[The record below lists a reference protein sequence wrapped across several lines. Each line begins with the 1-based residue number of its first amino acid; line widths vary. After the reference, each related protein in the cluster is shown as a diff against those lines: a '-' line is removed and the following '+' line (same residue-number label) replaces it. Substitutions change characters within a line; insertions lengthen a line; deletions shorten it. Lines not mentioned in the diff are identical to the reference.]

1 MQITT
6 PDIGVDQATVAEIL
20 VKVGDTIA
28 VDDSIVLLES
38 DKASVEVPS
47 TAAGVVKSI
56 AVALG
61 DQVSEGAVLIEL
73 EAESN
78 TTNEAQSAQ
87 TQEVKASK
95 LESEPEAVEK
105 TAPAAA
111 QVESKSEVGS
121 NTSSSSSSSSSSS
134 IVDVQ
139 IPDIGVEKAL
149 VGEILVNVGDE
160 IELDQSIVVV
170 ESDKATVEV
179 PSTVAGTVESIEI
192 KEGDSIKEG
201 VVVLKVKVAGTT
213 AVESQKDVLASTP
226 EAVASESQAQPNTA
240 QAITTS
246 TTAQSSAVEIAV
258 PDLGVDK
265 ATVSEILVK
274 VGDTVEAQQSLCVVE
289 SDKASVEVPSSVAGI
304 ITAIHVEL
312 NQAVKQGVALVTIE
326 STSNVAAKTL
336 SKTETKPETQSA
348 NVAKVQTAQSAQASS
363 MTETSTSSAQATD
376 KLTAAQQADN
386 AKVYAGPAVR
396 KLARELGVVL
406 AQVKASGPH
415 ERVMKEDV
423 FAFVKSRLTAPQVA
437 APTAA
442 VAVASGL
449 PKLPDFSAFG
459 GVEEKSMTRLQQVS
473 VPQLSLNNF
482 IPQVTQFDLADITEL
497 EAWRGELKANFKKD
511 GISLT
516 ILAFIAKAV
525 AHLLKDEPYFA
536 SHLADDQK
544 TVLLRKEIHMGIAV
558 ATPDG
563 LTVPVLRH
571 PDQKSIK
578 QIAIELGEL
587 SQKARDKKLSPK
599 DLQGANFTITSLG
612 SIGGTAFT
620 PLVNWPQVA
629 ILGISP
635 ATMQPVWNG
644 QSFDP
649 KLMLPLSLSY
659 DHRVINGADAA
670 RFTNK
675 LTKLLSD
682 IRSLLL

>member
-1 MQITT
+1 MQIQT
-6 PDIGVDQATVAEIL
+6 PDIGVDKATVADIL

-47 TAAGVVKSI
+47 TVAGVVKSI
-56 AVALG
+56 LVQQG
-61 DQVSEGAVLIEL
+61 DEVTEGAVLIEL
-73 EAESN
+73 ETEAQTAAATEVAAPQAQVDAAPKQDAEPVIAAEPSSATSN
-78 TTNEAQSAQ
+78 TAQ
-87 TQEVKASK
+87 E
-95 LESEPEAVEK
+95 
-105 TAPAAA
+105 
-111 QVESKSEVGS
+111 
-121 NTSSSSSSSSSSS
+121 
-134 IVDVQ
+134 VDVQ
-139 IPDIGVEKAL
+139 VPDIGVEKAV
-149 VGEILVNVGDE
+149 VGEILVQVGDA
-160 IELDQSIVVV
+160 IDVDQSIIVV

-179 PSTVAGTVESIEI
+179 PSTVSGTVTAIQI
-192 KEGDSIKEG
+192 NTGDTVKEG
-201 VVVLKVKVAGTT
+201 VVILKVKTAAAAVTQVETPQVASAEAAAATASAATALAPQTT
-213 AVESQKDVLASTP
+213 ASAQVEV
-226 EAVASESQAQPNTA
+226 
-240 QAITTS
+240 
-246 TTAQSSAVEIAV
+246 AV

-265 ATVSEILVK
+265 ATVAEILVQ
-274 VGDTVEAQQSLCVVE
+274 VGDTVAADQSLIVVE
-289 SDKASVEVPSSVAGI
+289 SDKATVEVPSTTAGVI
-304 ITAIHVEL
+304 QAIHVEL
-312 NQAVKQGVALVTIE
+312 GQSVAQGNALVTIVTASAAAPTAVAAAQVASAP
-326 STSNVAAKTL
+326 STSPAVSAA
-336 SKTETKPETQSA
+336 S
-348 NVAKVQTAQSAQASS
+348 TAQSTTVAASAH
-363 MTETSTSSAQATD
+363 TNVD
-376 KLTAAQQADN
+376 KLSKAQHEAN

-406 AQVKASGPH
+406 ADVNATGPHARVLKEDLKAYVKA
-415 ERVMKEDV
+415 
-423 FAFVKSRLTAPQVA
+423 RLTAPQTVPVA
-437 APTAA
+437 ATTQQ
-442 VAVASGL
+442 VTGL

-459 GVEEKSMTRLQQVS
+459 GVEEKDLTRLQQVS
-473 VPQLSLNNF
+473 IPQLSLNNY

-497 EAWRGELKANFKKD
+497 EAWRGELKANFKKE
-511 GISLT
+511 GVSLT

-536 SHLADDQK
+536 AHLADDQK
-544 TVLLRKEIHMGIAV
+544 SVLLRKEIHMGIAV

-563 LTVPVLRH
+563 LTVPVLRN

-644 QSFDP
+644 EGFDP
-649 KLMLPLSLSY
+649 RLMLPLSLSY

-670 RFTNK
+670 RFTHK
-675 LTKLLSD
+675 LTQLLAD

>member
-1 MQITT
+1 MQIQT
-6 PDIGVDQATVAEIL
+6 PDIGVDKATVADIL

-56 AVALG
+56 LVQQG
-61 DQVSEGAVLIEL
+61 DEVTEGTVLIEL
-73 EAESN
+73 EAEAQTAAATEVAAPQAEVDAAPKEDAEASIAAAPSSATSN
-78 TTNEAQSAQ
+78 TAQ
-87 TQEVKASK
+87 E
-95 LESEPEAVEK
+95 
-105 TAPAAA
+105 
-111 QVESKSEVGS
+111 
-121 NTSSSSSSSSSSS
+121 
-134 IVDVQ
+134 VDVQ
-139 IPDIGVEKAL
+139 VPDIGVEKAV
-149 VGEILVNVGDE
+149 VGEILVKVGDA
-160 IELDQSIVVV
+160 IDVDQSIIVV

-179 PSTVAGTVESIEI
+179 PSTVSGTVTAFQINT
-192 KEGDSIKEG
+192 GDTVKEG
-201 VVVLKVKVAGTT
+201 VVILKVKT
-213 AVESQKDVLASTP
+213 AT
-226 EAVASESQAQPNTA
+226 
-240 QAITTS
+240 
-246 TTAQSSAVEIAV
+246 SSAVTQVETPQSAPAEAAAATVSAATASQPQTTTASAQVEVAV

-265 ATVSEILVK
+265 ATVAEILVH
-274 VGDTVEAQQSLCVVE
+274 VGDTVAADQSLIVVE
-289 SDKASVEVPSSVAGI
+289 SDKATVEVPSTSAGVIQAIHAELGQSVA
-304 ITAIHVEL
+304 
-312 NQAVKQGVALVTIE
+312 QGNALVTIVTADAAASTAVSAAQVASAPSASPAVSAE
-326 STSNVAAKTL
+326 STAKTTTVAANAHTNVDKL
-336 SKTETKPETQSA
+336 SK
-348 NVAKVQTAQSAQASS
+348 AQHEA
-363 MTETSTSSAQATD
+363 
-376 KLTAAQQADN
+376 N

-406 AQVKASGPH
+406 ADVKATGPH
-415 ERVMKEDV
+415 ARVLKEDLK
-423 FAFVKSRLTAPQVA
+423 AYVKARLTAPQTAPVVA
-437 APTAA
+437 TTQQ
-442 VAVASGL
+442 VTGL
-449 PKLPDFSAFG
+449 PKLPEFSAFG
-459 GVEEKSMTRLQQVS
+459 GVEEKGLTRLQQVS
-473 VPQLSLNNF
+473 IPQLSLNNY

-497 EAWRGELKANFKKD
+497 EAWRGELKANFKKE
-511 GISLT
+511 GVSLT

-536 SHLADDQK
+536 AHLADDQK
-544 TVLLRKEIHMGIAV
+544 SVLLRKEIHMGIAV

-563 LTVPVLRH
+563 LTVPVLRN

-644 QSFDP
+644 ESFDP
-649 KLMLPLSLSY
+649 RLMLPLSLSY

-670 RFTNK
+670 RFTHK
-675 LTKLLSD
+675 LTQLLAD